1 MSNYASLKSAIQQ
14 VVKTNR
20 NNEITGDLL
29 QQTLL
34 AMVNSLGKGYQF
46 MDIATPTTDPGTPDQ
61 NVFYIA
67 NEKGAYTNFGGIN
80 IDEDGVFLLLY
91 NGAWTKLLVANVTN
105 ADSLDKILADLGY
118 IKKSAIAPVLAD
130 LGYIKKSAIAFVLTA
145 VLIFADNSTE
155 HKKANVDNLAAYIA
169 WLQELGATEE
179 EGITIPFKYYD
190 PDMDIPFAGLLMKFS
205 GCFNG
210 IVPDLATTGMG
221 VKFITISEEG
231 EVTFKKLAYATD

>member
-1 MSNYASLKSAIQQ
+1 MANYASLKSAIQQ
-14 VVKTNR
+14 VVKTNG

-34 AMVNSLGKGYQF
+34 AMVNSLGAGYQF
-46 MDIATPTTDPGTPDQ
+46 IGVATPSTNPGTPDQ

-130 LGYIKKSAIAFVLTA
+130 LGYLKKSAIAPVFTA
-145 VLIFADNSTE
+145 VKIEADNSDE
-155 HKKANVDNLAAYIA
+155 SKQANVDNIAAYIA
-169 WLQELGATEE
+169 NLQSLGVTGE
-179 EGITIPFKYYD
+179 EGIIIPFKFTDPEIYVPFTGFLWYD
-190 PDMDIPFAGLLMKFS
+190 HGFCNGLVLDQAQSDTGVRFIYIS
-205 GCFNG
+205 G
-210 IVPDLATTGMG
+210 
-221 VKFITISEEG
+221 EG
-231 EVTFKKLAYATD
+231 EVTFKKLAYAKD